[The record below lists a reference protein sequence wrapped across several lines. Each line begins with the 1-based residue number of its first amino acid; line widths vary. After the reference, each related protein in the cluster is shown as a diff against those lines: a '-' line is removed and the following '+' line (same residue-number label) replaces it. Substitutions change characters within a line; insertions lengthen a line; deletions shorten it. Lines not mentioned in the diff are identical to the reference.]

1 MAENIVEDDS
11 MEGEVM
17 QKFKSG
23 QKAPESG
30 DYRIINDN
38 GAVVRSG
45 VTLNKGESFPP
56 TPGSNQHFEK
66 E

>member
-1 MAENIVEDDS
+1 
-11 MEGEVM
+11 M
-17 QKFKSG
+17 QRFKSG

-30 DYRIINDN
+30 DYKIVSDK

-45 VTLNKGESFPP
+45 VTLDKGESFPP

>member
-1 MAENIVEDDS
+1 
-11 MEGEVM
+11 MEGEFM

-30 DYRIINDN
+30 DYKIISEN
-38 GAVVRSG
+38 GTIVRSG
-45 VTLNKGESFPP
+45 VTLDKGESFPP

>member
-1 MAENIVEDDS
+1 
-11 MEGEVM
+11 M

-23 QKAPESG
+23 QKAPQGG
-30 DYRIINDN
+30 DYRIVNES
-38 GAVVRSG
+38 GQVVRSG
-45 VTLNKGESFPP
+45 VTLDKGDSFPP